1 VQGPGVLGQVPAG
14 IDAAA
19 IVAVDGLSEVERSV
33 QTSSSAR
40 GTLAFV
46 VVFLLALIPG
56 LGPGIPGATAQSP
69 PLRVIANGTPVPLAG
84 HILIQNGIIMAPYQG
99 LFEPLG
105 IRATWDPRDR
115 TLSLV
120 SPAGDEMLL
129 RAGDPY
135 VSVNGER
142 RPAPIPLVAV
152 FDRVLIPV
160 QWVFETLGDI
170 TVYDPGDAVLVIS
183 PQITGI
189 SWRGTDAGLEV
200 TIDATGPLRPR
211 SAVLRNPARLVVDLP
226 GAAPKSADQNL
237 DVHEG
242 PLTAIRV
249 SRSGLGTRVVLDL
262 AAPVEYRLVGG
273 PGRRV
278 VVALGP
284 RLTPPPPS
292 TTYHPSA
299 LKISDVVYEHSD
311 GGGRVVVVA
320 NQPVQVSP
328 HVLKNPDRVVV
339 DIVDAVFLPVK
350 KSLDVDDGLVVQV
363 RAAQFHRNPNVVRI
377 VIELTRPS
385 PFAVHP
391 GPESG
396 QLLVD
401 VGTVARGPGR
411 PVATGPR
418 GPVVVAV
425 DAGHGGSDPGAIGP
439 TGTKEK
445 DVALAIAQ
453 ALRRLLTQQQLDV
466 VMTRDAD
473 VFVPLEDRAQIASR
487 GGATLFVSI
496 HANASTDPNATGTQT
511 FYANP
516 TSQPL
521 AQAVLDETA
530 RTNGLAPRGTTQAS
544 FKVLVDTGHIP
555 SILVEAAFITNARE
569 EQLLRDPQVQQA
581 VAQGILKGILRFLT
595 MPQATM
601 P

>member
-1 VQGPGVLGQVPAG
+1 
-14 IDAAA
+14 
-19 IVAVDGLSEVERSV
+19 V
-33 QTSSSAR
+33 QTPSSAR
-40 GTLAFV
+40 GTLV
-46 VVFLLALIPG
+46 WLVVFLLALIPG
-56 LGPGIPGATAQSP
+56 LGPGISGARAQSP
-69 PLRVIANGTPVPLAG
+69 PLRVIANGTPVTLAG
-84 HILIQNGIIMAPYQG
+84 RVYIQNGIVMAPYQG

-105 IRATWDPRDR
+105 IRSTWNPRDR
-115 TLSLV
+115 TLHLL

-142 RPAPIPLVAV
+142 RPVPIPLVAV

-160 QWVFETLGDI
+160 QWVFETLGDV
-170 TVYDPGDAVLVIS
+170 TAYDPGDALLMIN
-183 PQITGI
+183 PQLTGI
-189 SWRGTDAGLEV
+189 SWRATDAGLEI
-200 TIDATGPLRPR
+200 TLDATGPLHPTP
-211 SAVLRNPARLVVDLP
+211 AVLHNPARLIVDLP
-226 GAAPKSADQNL
+226 GAAPKSTDQNL

-249 SRSGLGTRVVLDL
+249 SRFGLGTRVVFDL
-262 AAPVEYRLVGG
+262 TAPVEYRLTGG

-278 VVALGP
+278 VVALGHQAA
-284 RLTPPPPS
+284 PPPAS
-292 TTYHPSA
+292 TGYQPSA
-299 LKISDVVYEHSD
+299 HKISDVRYEHVD

-320 NQPVQVSP
+320 NHPVPVSQRI
-328 HVLKNPDRVVV
+328 LKNPDRVVV
-339 DIVDAVFLPVK
+339 DIADAVFLPVK

-363 RAAQFHRNPNVVRI
+363 RAAQFQRNPNVVRI
-377 VIELTRPS
+377 VVELTRPS
-385 PFAVHP
+385 PSAVHP
-391 GPESG
+391 GSESG

-401 VGTVARGPGR
+401 VGAAVAGPSR
-411 PVATGPR
+411 PAATGPR

-439 TGTKEK
+439 AGTKEK
-445 DVALAIAQ
+445 DVALAIALQ
-453 ALRRLLTQQQLDV
+453 VRQLLTQQHLDV
-466 VMTRDAD
+466 VMTRETD

-487 GGATLFVSI
+487 GGATLFLSI

-511 FYANP
+511 FYATP
-516 TSQPL
+516 TGQAL

-530 RTNGLAPRGTTQAS
+530 RANNLAPRGTTQAS

-555 SILVEAAFITNARE
+555 STLVETAFITNARE

-581 VAQGILKGILRFLT
+581 LAQGIMKGIQRFLA